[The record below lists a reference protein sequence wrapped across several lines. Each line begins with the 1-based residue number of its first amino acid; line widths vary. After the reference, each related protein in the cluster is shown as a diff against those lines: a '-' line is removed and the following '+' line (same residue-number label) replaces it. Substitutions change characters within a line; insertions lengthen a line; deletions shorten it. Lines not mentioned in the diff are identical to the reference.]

1 MKKRVLVACS
11 AKGGVPYYWFSS
23 YDQTLR
29 LNHPDY
35 SFEFVMESGN
45 SAINISR
52 NIAAQS
58 ALEQGYW
65 KLVQIDKDQFW
76 NPTQL
81 VALVSREEDI
91 VAAPYVK
98 KKSGPVSWLI
108 VKTPG
113 AEVREDGML
122 QCDFVGT
129 GMLSTSVAALQHM
142 VDFYPERR
150 FDYEDES
157 GATKSMT
164 ELFPIGLVGPN
175 TPEGK
180 LARIA
185 LAGTFR
191 DVQDL
196 FESLPFVQVF
206 REPHPGTRDAG
217 QRLAPSRQVVRQV
230 GRRVIVSGGHRRER
244 YDMDST
250 WESSAD
256 RCRPIRPPHAGGPAE
271 SPCGETCPSQD
282 RRPTSGHKTCRPLPC
297 QWSAHSRGG
306 CRGQARRWPW

>member
-11 AKGGVPYYWFSS
+11 AKGGVPYYWFSA
-23 YDQTLR
+23 YDQMMR
-29 LNHPDY
+29 MDHPDY

-45 SAINISR
+45 SAISISR
-52 NIAAQS
+52 NIAAAS
-58 ALEQGYW
+58 AIEQKYW

-76 NPTQL
+76 NPSQL
-81 VALVSREEDI
+81 IALVSRDEDI

-142 VDFYPERR
+142 VDFFPERR
-150 FDYEDES
+150 FDYEDE
-157 GATKSMT
+157 GGKTKSMT

-180 LARIA
+180 LSRIA

-191 DVQDL
+191 EIQDIL
-196 FESLPFVQVF
+196 YTNVAV
-206 REPHPGTRDAG
+206 GGAG
-217 QRLAPSRQVVRQV
+217 AGARLLGEDYGFCHLARKSGFKLWCDTRQVVGHV
-230 GRRVIVSGGHRRER
+230 GDVVYPVTPEALSSPAAILTHSLCL
-244 YDMDST
+244 DSF
-250 WESSAD
+250 
-256 RCRPIRPPHAGGPAE
+256 
-271 SPCGETCPSQD
+271 
-282 RRPTSGHKTCRPLPC
+282 
-297 QWSAHSRGG
+297 
-306 CRGQARRWPW
+306 

>member
-1 MKKRVLVACS
+1 MKKRVLVTCS
-11 AKGGVPYYWFSS
+11 AKGGVPYYWFSA

-29 LNHPDY
+29 MQHAEYD
-35 SFEFVMESGN
+35 FEFLMESGN

-58 ALEQGYW
+58 AIEQGYW

-142 VDFYPERR
+142 VDFFPERR

-185 LAGTFR
+185 LAGTFQE
-191 DVQDL
+191 VQDIL
-196 FESLPFVQVF
+196 HGTEVGTGASGARMLGEDYGFGHLARKSGLKLWCDTRQIVGHVGDVVYPVTPEALNSPASIPTHSLC
-206 REPHPGTRDAG
+206 
-217 QRLAPSRQVVRQV
+217 L
-230 GRRVIVSGGHRRER
+230 
-244 YDMDST
+244 DSY
-250 WESSAD
+250 
-256 RCRPIRPPHAGGPAE
+256 
-271 SPCGETCPSQD
+271 
-282 RRPTSGHKTCRPLPC
+282 
-297 QWSAHSRGG
+297 
-306 CRGQARRWPW
+306 